1 MLQVKKVA
9 GSRRFVL
16 YWDDGSGGEWGALWP
31 LSQASCCSATG
42 SSRPHAPACTSSA
55 VSPSNVGL
63 MPHLKQPSC
72 NSVHGPGPHCAPHS
86 PLPSFKKKTKSSK
99 PSQQGAG

>member
-31 LSQASCCSATG
+31 LSQASCSLLLAAQGPTLQPAHPQQSHPPMSA
-42 SSRPHAPACTSSA
+42 
-55 VSPSNVGL
+55 
-63 MPHLKQPSC
+63 
-72 NSVHGPGPHCAPHS
+72 
-86 PLPSFKKKTKSSK
+86 
-99 PSQQGAG
+99 